1 MDSSIFLFL
10 RLSPEN
16 FALPAAGVLPRFGVP
31 PTAARLA
38 EQNVIQ
44 GAFVGA
50 GRNMKTILQLVMAKM
65 LWSDFL
71 PMWSVS
77 TKACEEKYEGSES
90 VAMYGTSACFW
101 LLAIPTLH
109 LVLNTAVYGVAP
121 KRIDKKYGKCFDEE
135 EGGDVSDYGLS
146 PQDTAALSMSLK
158 SGVEIAPEEVWHRI
172 HTAKIPP
179 EFRSDSA
186 SSQGSFRIYGF
197 TVSCMTR
204 YCSIAKCF
212 LKSWVAEVDE
222 DDVNSTEL
230 ELFGHDPRFWQQPW
244 QHAKYFLSQSNGNRI
259 IAVAK
264 YLSTLLWKAKQLIKM
279 TFGYWDQSLID
290 TMQIKQRYG
299 KLNLAHTD
307 CDAEHEEML
316 ANVGLLHS
324 LVWQLLPFCV
334 FMGKAGEAF
343 NAAPLFVYDDTA
355 KLTVQDAKSLQSVA
369 MDYKNY
375 YKSKRSVVS
384 GQNPMFDDVEDEA
397 EYPASSEQNINP
409 MFRGF
414 EGGGGG
420 GSNHSRLPTR
430 IPKPKKGRLTVQDAK
445 SLQSVAMEYKNYYK
459 SKSSVV
465 WGQNPMFDDVEDEA
479 EYPASSEQNI
489 NPMFRGFEGGG
500 GGGSNHS
507 RLPTRIPKPKKGRGW
522 PEDDAPLTA
531 QQEGGDGSGRSSTN
545 TPFVG
550 ASLGGREASPLADQ
564 NANAPQL
571 QHLGRD
577 ISAGANGFI
586 ANTEQTMQRSVA
598 GVEHLAHQV
607 QDAVNDRL
615 AQVVGTEPPGHHADN
630 PNRGFGAPPGED
642 GIDDASS
649 CEEEGFATIAE
660 EEEEEDA
667 DELVWAIKYRDKRS
681 SQLMID
687 DAGSDERYW
696 QVKVQPPSGTKH
708 APGDG
713 MLIWFEEGSYV
724 GLPRDKSDGPLNWAG
739 RLRAGGCIGS
749 NIEGET
755 PSLSLWQEG
764 ESSIISHGH
773 RLNSEEIKNFRLLEN
788 RVKYADGLSGRPGSN
803 LPTASDPLFIPN
815 CSCMLKFS
823 TPVGTGSYFNMGA
836 CYTGVTPI
844 LLSSGKKRRLFLW
857 TCNVMIYFMKLGICF
872 MADQKIQVI
881 AFAVFCMIALILAT
895 DMALG
900 TKAKIVDRREG
911 REQILRDT
919 EAWKQLWSDITSRC
933 CCQASRKA
941 KKVRRV
947 SIRERRR
954 RRSSKRGGLGGEEGP
969 SRDFARVRALER
981 VDSRKEEEGTVK
993 GDDGAGDSGGF
1004 FSMPNPLHDGVKDRE
1019 GAKEGHVPHA
1029 DEEEAFDAMAA
1040 AGLSEEQAHAL
1051 IDELGHTREGGN
1063 LGGGLHLDL
1072 TRMYEVLAAH
1082 RCMVD
1087 FEAAT
1092 VRAAKAKA
1100 KEEKLAK
1107 KAKAKADRAKA
1118 KAEAKAEAQAE
1129 AKAKAQRAN
1138 LLSSVLSGQV
1148 TIEEAGIVDGG
1159 SHDNKSDD
1167 GNVSSSSEDSS
1178 SDDSSSDED
1187 TANDEYTDDD
1197 NNDGNGSRTNH
1208 HIDQGAAVRLWKQID
1223 ANNDGDVSWEE
1234 FRDGFGRRLGTALSR
1249 DPEHMHTVYS
1259 AVKDRM
1265 QAVISDL

>member
-1 MDSSIFLFL
+1 
-10 RLSPEN
+10 
-16 FALPAAGVLPRFGVP
+16 
-31 PTAARLA
+31 
-38 EQNVIQ
+38 
-44 GAFVGA
+44 
-50 GRNMKTILQLVMAKM
+50 
-65 LWSDFL
+65 
-71 PMWSVS
+71 
-77 TKACEEKYEGSES
+77 
-90 VAMYGTSACFW
+90 
-101 LLAIPTLH
+101 
-109 LVLNTAVYGVAP
+109 
-121 KRIDKKYGKCFDEE
+121 
-135 EGGDVSDYGLS
+135 
-146 PQDTAALSMSLK
+146 
-158 SGVEIAPEEVWHRI
+158 
-172 HTAKIPP
+172 
-179 EFRSDSA
+179 
-186 SSQGSFRIYGF
+186 
-197 TVSCMTR
+197 
-204 YCSIAKCF
+204 
-212 LKSWVAEVDE
+212 
-222 DDVNSTEL
+222 
-230 ELFGHDPRFWQQPW
+230 
-244 QHAKYFLSQSNGNRI
+244 
-259 IAVAK
+259 
-264 YLSTLLWKAKQLIKM
+264 
-279 TFGYWDQSLID
+279 
-290 TMQIKQRYG
+290 MQIKQRYG

-430 IPKPKKGRLTVQDAK
+430 IPKPKKGRWWL
-445 SLQSVAMEYKNYYK
+445 
-459 SKSSVV
+459 
-465 WGQNPMFDDVEDEA
+465 
-479 EYPASSEQNI
+479 
-489 NPMFRGFEGGG
+489 
-500 GGGSNHS
+500 
-507 RLPTRIPKPKKGRGW
+507 
-522 PEDDAPLTA
+522 EDDAPLTA

-564 NANAPQL
+564 NANAPQP

-577 ISAGANGFI
+577 ITAGANGFI

-615 AQVVGTEPPGHHADN
+615 AQVVGTEPPRHHADN

-649 CEEEGFATIAE
+649 CEEEGFATIAEEE